1 MFTPGTLVFFNPF
14 TFADGSAKPKFFLV
28 LANSDNE
35 TIVAS
40 LPSSQNHLPTNMHQ
54 QYGCIE
60 SPESSI
66 SAFVMKAGE
75 LVTTNGWAFDKDSF
89 LYGFWLDSF
98 EQAALQQQLQEKQ
111 VNHSVIGV
119 LEPRLFKAILACF
132 AQSAIVK
139 RKFKRVLQAALA

>member
-1 MFTPGTLVFFNPF
+1 MFTPGTLLFFNPF
-14 TFADGSAKPKFFLV
+14 TFTDGSAKPKFFLV

-35 TIVAS
+35 TILAS
-40 LPSSQNHLPTNMHQ
+40 LPSSQNHLPASMHQ

-60 SPESSI
+60 SAESSI

-75 LVTTNGWAFDKDSF
+75 PVATNGWAFDKDSF

-98 EQAALQQQLQEKQ
+98 AQAGLQQQLQQTQ

-119 LEPRLFKAILACF
+119 LKPQLFKAILTCF